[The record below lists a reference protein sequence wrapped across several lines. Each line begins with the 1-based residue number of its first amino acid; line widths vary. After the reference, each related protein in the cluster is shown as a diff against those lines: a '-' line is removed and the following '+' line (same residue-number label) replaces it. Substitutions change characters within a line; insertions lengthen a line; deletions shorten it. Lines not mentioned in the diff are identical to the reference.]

1 MFETVLLAHDF
12 SPSSERALAY
22 AVDTAR
28 RSGAT
33 LHLMHVDQTA
43 EGVLFEGG
51 QAPSSDALQGRF
63 EDRCR
68 TALAPYLLSPDG
80 DQVVCH
86 AVRGVSPAPLLVQ
99 KARALGADLLVTGTQ
114 GRRGARRLIVGSVA
128 EEILR
133 TAPCPVLTV
142 RERGEATEEPPSVE
156 IEKIIAPV
164 DFSER
169 TETALQYVS
178 QLAPLYDAPVQLM
191 HVVEDETLPSVYE
204 AKSSKVQARAA
215 EDRAERELQ
224 SLGEPLASQDVSVS
238 TLVRRGET
246 TDTVVKATGQPGT
259 LTVMGTRGL
268 SGVQR
273 IMLGSV
279 TEAVIR
285 ASSGPVLA
293 ARASA
298 QDAD

>member
-1 MFETVLLAHDF
+1 MVETVLLAHDF

-22 AVDTAR
+22 AVDVAQ
-28 RSGAT
+28 RSGAA

-51 QAPSSDALQGRF
+51 QAPPSDELQERF

-68 TALAPYLLSPDG
+68 TSLAPHPLSPG
-80 DQVVCH
+80 DEQVACH
-86 AVRGVSPAPLLVQ
+86 AVRGVAPAPLLVE
-99 KARALGADLLVTGTQ
+99 KAQALGADLLVTGTE

-142 RERGEATEEPPSVE
+142 REQDDADEGSPYVE
-156 IEKIIAPV
+156 VEKVIAPV

-178 QLAPLYDAPVQLM
+178 QLSSLYDAPVQLM
-191 HVVEDETLPSVYE
+191 HVVEDASLPSVYE

-215 EDRAERELQ
+215 EDRAEAELQ
-224 SLGEPLASQDVSVS
+224 SLGEPLVSQGVSVS

-246 TDTVVKATGQPGT
+246 TDTVVQATGEPGT

-293 ARASA
+293 ARISPS
-298 QDAD
+298 DAD

>member
-22 AVDTAR
+22 AVDAAQ

-33 LHLMHVDQTA
+33 LHLMHVDKTA

-51 QAPSSDALQGRF
+51 QVPPSDELQSRF

-68 TALAPYLLSPDG
+68 ASLAPYPLAPGD

-86 AVRGVSPAPLLVQ
+86 AARGVAPAPLLVQ
-99 KARALGADLLVTGTQ
+99 KAQALGADLLVTGTE

-142 RERGEATEEPPSVE
+142 RERSDAAEDPPHVE
-156 IEKIIAPV
+156 VEKIIAPV
-164 DFSER
+164 DFSAR
-169 TETALQYVS
+169 TETALHYVP
-178 QLAPLYDAPVQLM
+178 QLAPLYDVPVQLM
-191 HVVEDETLPSVYE
+191 HVVEDATLPSVYE

-215 EDRAERELQ
+215 EDRAEAELQ
-224 SLGEPLASQDVSVS
+224 SLGEPLVSEDVSVS

-246 TDTVVKATGQPGT
+246 TDTVVEATGQPGT

-268 SGVQR
+268 TGVQR

-285 ASSGPVLA
+285 NSSGPVLA
-293 ARASA
+293 ARTATS
-298 QDAD
+298 DAN